1 VLPVVIVRDL
11 RLDLI
16 RGLAL
21 WLIFLDHIPSNVV
34 SWITIRNY
42 GFSDAA
48 EIFVF
53 ISGYANTY
61 FHGEV
66 ARQHGLAAA
75 AVPVLKRAW
84 QLYAAQILLFAIYVG
99 VVGYI
104 GGGHR
109 HYADETNIAY
119 FLQQPDVLM
128 LQALLLKFKP
138 VDLDPLPLYF
148 VLMLV
153 FPVILWLLGRLPIAI
168 LASSVVLYVV
178 ARALDWNL
186 PAYPSGGWYFNPFAW
201 QLLFVFGGWCAI
213 GGGDSIGWFVRSRV
227 AMILAGLYLLFS
239 FVIVMSWNF
248 PHLAALVPQWLG
260 GALYPIDKANL
271 DPLRVLHFLAL
282 AIVAVRL
289 VPKDWPWLSARVLR
303 PIILCGQ
310 HSLEV
315 FALGVLLSFVG
326 HFATL
331 ELSNNVAMQVLVSV
345 GGVTTMVAMAAALSW
360 CNSVE
365 VPVRFV
371 SRLSGVRRTEG
382 RDPRQM
388 TAQLPESAMA
398 SSPLHHLQD
407 GNPCPP

>member
-1 VLPVVIVRDL
+1 VLPVIIVRDL

-16 RGLAL
+16 RGLSL

-61 FHGEV
+61 FHGQV

-99 VVGYI
+99 VVGYLA
-104 GGGHR
+104 GGR
-109 HYADETNIAY
+109 PQYADETNIAH

-128 LQALLLKFKP
+128 LQVLLLKFKP

-148 VLMLV
+148 LLMLT
-153 FPVILWLLGRLPIAI
+153 FPVTLWLLGRLPMAT
-168 LASSVVLYVV
+168 LVSSAVLYVV
-178 ARALDWNL
+178 ARALDWDL

-201 QLLFVFGGWCAI
+201 QLLFVFGAWCAI
-213 GGGDSIGWFVRSRV
+213 GGEDSIGWFVRSRV
-227 AMILAGLYLLFS
+227 VMILAGLYLLFS

-248 PHLAALVPQWLG
+248 LWLAHLVPQWLG
-260 GALYPIDKANL
+260 GVLYPIDKTNL
-271 DPLRVLHFLAL
+271 DPLRILHFLAL
-282 AIVAVRL
+282 AIFAVRL
-289 VPKDWPWLSARVLR
+289 VPRDWRWLGARVLR

-331 ELSNNVAMQVLVSV
+331 ELSSNVAMQVLVSV
-345 GGVTTMVAMAAALSW
+345 GGVATMVAMAAALSW

-365 VPVRFV
+365 VPVQFA
-371 SRLSGVRRTEG
+371 SRLPGGHNTEVRELRSN
-382 RDPRQM
+382 DPP
-388 TAQLPESAMA
+388 TGG
-398 SSPLHHLQD
+398 D
-407 GNPCPP
+407 CD